1 MLLNLQLRV
10 AGFLKDM
17 RILRR
22 RVLTGTIYNQRLHIR
37 LDLSERGVLCL
48 ADLKKYRALRA

>member
-1 MLLNLQLRV
+1 MLRNLQLRV

-48 ADLKKYRALRA
+48 TDLKKYRALRA